1 MSLWSA
7 YLDGLAM
14 GVLLAIQVGPISLL
28 CMRQAM
34 SSGFSA
40 GAAVGLGA
48 ATADVVYAVGAA
60 LGLGALGHL
69 LGEIAGP
76 MRIIGGAMLI
86 WFGLKGWL
94 KRTNPPAPAQLG
106 AGAQI
111 YLSTFLLTMTN
122 PLTILFFAGVF
133 ASMGMAQGEIAP
145 GMMVA
150 AGIGTMTVVWKFS
163 IAAAASRLAHWL
175 TPDRLKWVNG
185 VASLGLA
192 AFGIAM
198 IGRAIFG

>member
-1 MSLWSA
+1 MSLFSA

-34 SSGFSA
+34 SSGFTA

-48 ATADVVYAVGAA
+48 ASADVVYAVAAA

-76 MRIIGGAMLI
+76 MRIIGGGMLI
-86 WFGLKGWL
+86 WFGLKGWA
-94 KRTNPPAPAQLG
+94 KRRNPPAPAQLG

-111 YLSTFLLTMTN
+111 YLSTFLLTLTN

-145 GMMVA
+145 GLMVA
-150 AGIGTMTVVWKFS
+150 AGIGTMTIVWKFA
-163 IAAAASRLAHWL
+163 IAAAASKLAGWL
-175 TPDRLKWVNG
+175 TPTRLMGVNG
-185 VASLGLA
+185 AASLGLA
-192 AFGIAM
+192 AFGIVM
-198 IGRAIFG
+198 IGKSLL